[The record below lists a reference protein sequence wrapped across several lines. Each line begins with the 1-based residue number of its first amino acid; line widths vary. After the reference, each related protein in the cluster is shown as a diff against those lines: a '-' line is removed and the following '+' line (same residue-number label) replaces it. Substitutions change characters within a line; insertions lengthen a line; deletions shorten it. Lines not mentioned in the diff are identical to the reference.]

1 MILFNWF
8 LVSSDIQLLQHIY
21 FLSITF
27 MYKTYLYICKV
38 LKKLFQIIMH
48 SETSFN
54 IYYIIYV
61 QHVNTFFDQSSWII
75 FFSTGTIGRLP
86 IPQFVAKLVHFMTC
100 GLDFCFMW

>member
-1 MILFNWF
+1 MLIYLVFFMILFNWF

-48 SETSFN
+48 SESSFN
-54 IYYIIYV
+54 IYL
-61 QHVNTFFDQSSWII
+61 
-75 FFSTGTIGRLP
+75 GRLP